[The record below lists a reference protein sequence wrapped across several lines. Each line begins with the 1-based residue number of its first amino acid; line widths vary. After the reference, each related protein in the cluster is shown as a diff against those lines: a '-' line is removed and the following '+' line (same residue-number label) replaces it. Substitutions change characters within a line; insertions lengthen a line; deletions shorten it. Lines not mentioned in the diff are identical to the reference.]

1 MPLPLVPLILGGLAL
16 GSATVG
22 VAAAKDASDL
32 KKEAEKVNAQA
43 NRIVKF
49 ASQKADT
56 CRKDCGEAIEYLGNS
71 KIQILNESIK
81 PFVDEFEKLN
91 HVELSASGGLNEL
104 QKLVLDKKSL
114 AELRQLESLAA
125 SVAGGATAGIG
136 AGVLTAWGS
145 YGGAMMLASASTG
158 TAIGSLSGAAATNA
172 TLAWF
177 GGGSL
182 AAGGLGI
189 AGGTVILG
197 GLVIGPAIGIMG
209 LVANSKASAMK
220 DSAYSNL
227 AKAKKHHEEMKTVSS
242 LCIGIRK
249 RANMFSRF
257 LLSLNAVF
265 EPLIYDMAQ
274 IIKQRGT
281 DFRVF
286 TREEKNTVAKAMAM
300 AGAVKTILDTPL
312 LDNDGRLTAESE
324 NIIPKTKNKLLEAK

>member
-1 MPLPLVPLILGGLAL
+1 MAL
-16 GSATVG
+16 GSAAAGAVG
-22 VAAAKDASDL
+22 AKNASDY
-32 KKEAEKVNAQA
+32 KKEAEKVNKRA
-43 NRIVKF
+43 NRI
-49 ASQKADT
+49 ASSAAEKAET
-56 CRKDCGEAIEYLGNS
+56 CRKNCGEAIERLGNC
-71 KIQILNESIK
+71 KIQVLEESIK
-81 PFVDEFEKLN
+81 QFIAEFEKLN
-91 HVELSASGGLNEL
+91 HVELSASSGLNEL

-125 SVAGGATAGIG
+125 SVAGGAATGIG
-136 AGVLTAWGS
+136 AGALTAFGS
-145 YGGAMMLASASTG
+145 YGAAMSLATASTG

-189 AGGTVILG
+189 AGGAVVLG
-197 GLVIGPAIGIMG
+197 GLVLGPALGIMG
-209 LVANSKASAMK
+209 AVASNKASALK
-220 DSAYSNL
+220 DEAYTNL
-227 AKAKKHHEEMKTVSS
+227 SKAKKYSEEMRTASS

-257 LLSLNAVF
+257 LLSLNSVF
-265 EPLIYDMAQ
+265 EPLVYDMAQ

-281 DFRVF
+281 DFRVY
-286 TREEKNTVAKAMAM
+286 TREERNTVAKAMAM

-312 LDNDGRLTAESE
+312 LDKDGKLTPESE